1 MATLKKHGAELAR
14 FEYVTHTLAVM
25 EDGHV
30 LRNDGH
36 GWKCYRKA
44 KPGITGAELAR
55 LRTESF
61 NTRRAA
67 CPSHDAFVRGLCAAV
82 DRRHRWMLAEAINL
96 MPSDPDGVFCTLE
109 DHNVNVD
116 LDDIVNLC
124 RLCEAGKLELQAYI
138 DAKKAAK

>member
-14 FEYVTHTLAVM
+14 FEYVTHSLVVM

-44 KPGITGAELAR
+44 KPGVTGAELAR

-67 CPSHDAFVRGLCAAV
+67 CPNHDAFVRGLCAAV

-109 DHNVNVD
+109 DHGVEVD
-116 LDDIVNLC
+116 LDTIVDLC
-124 RLCEAGKLELQAYI
+124 RLCEPGQAGLQAFFE
-138 DAKKAAK
+138 AKKAAK